1 MNDIIFVMKRFYLLL
16 IILIFAGCATTPSRY
31 AGSGYGQPDY
41 IFIDDFCKKHNLQYD
56 FDTLDDVVKIFSSG
70 NDIRLILNS
79 NVIYFNGSISTLSC
93 PPQYSDGRLFVP
105 RDIEKTIFSKEPAF
119 PKSIFIIKTVVVD
132 PGHGG
137 KDPGAISCRGMK
149 EKDLNLKIAKYLKKE
164 LEERGLKVVL
174 TRDRDV
180 YVSLQGRVNVAKRN
194 KADVFISIHGNSN
207 RSKRFRGAEVY
218 YLSPNRFNSQERAL
232 KLAKSEKFRVKKI
245 NPDIEAI
252 LWDLSLTK
260 NYSLSVEMSHSL
272 YFSFKNLGFSI
283 RQPKKAPF
291 YVLRL
296 AYVPSVLVETGYLS
310 NKYEEKWL
318 RKASYQK
325 QIAEA
330 IALAVVS
337 MNKQYNNF
345 ASNKGKEAGY

>member
-1 MNDIIFVMKRFYLLL
+1 MNDIIFAMRRLYFLL
-16 IILIFAGCATTPSRY
+16 IILFFTACATTSGRY
-31 AGSGYGQPDY
+31 ASTGYRQSDY
-41 IFIDDFCKKHNLQYD
+41 VYIGDFCKKHNLQYD

-70 NDIRLILNS
+70 KDIRLILNS
-79 NVIYFNGSISTLSC
+79 NVIYFNGSSSTLSG
-93 PPQYSDGRLFVP
+93 PPQYSNGRLFVP
-105 RDIEKTIFSKEPAF
+105 RDIEKIIFSKEPAF
-119 PKSIFIIKTVVVD
+119 SKSIFTIKTVVID

-149 EKDLNLKIAKYLKKE
+149 EKDLNLKIAKYLKEE
-164 LEERGLKVVL
+164 LEERGLKVIL

-180 YVSLQGRVNVAKRN
+180 YISLQGRVNVAKRN
-194 KADVFISIHGNSN
+194 KADIFISIHGNSN

-232 KLAKSEKFRVKKI
+232 KLAKSEKFRLKKI

-283 RQPKKAPF
+283 RPPKKAPF

-325 QIAEA
+325 QVAEA
-330 IALAVVS
+330 IALAIVS
-337 MNKQYNNF
+337 MNKQYNEF
-345 ASNKGKEAGY
+345 ASKSE